1 MHTKES
7 QCVLLP
13 KAPAVLRIL
22 FVVEHFPCLS
32 ETFVL
37 NQITGL
43 LDRGHQVE
51 IYPLGLPS
59 EGPIHSDVERYEL
72 MSHVWQ
78 KPAIPR
84 GRLRRLVTAGGIIA
98 GNLPRGG
105 AKLLRMLN
113 VPRYGRDAANLKL
126 CFGGVS
132 FLKSRSEFDIVHCH
146 FGINGVSALSWREAD
161 LWQGKLTV
169 TFHAHEI
176 AGFTDKAGRRYYRNL
191 FNSDARLLPVSD
203 YWCRKLIAWGADP
216 DRVTVHRM
224 GVDCEAIAFRPRS
237 VPEDGRVEFI
247 SICRLVEQKGLEFAL
262 RAIASLTRAHPGV
275 HFTIVG
281 DGPLRDELAALASEL
296 GVSGA
301 VTFLGAQPQDRVRT
315 LLANSHI
322 FLAPSV
328 TASDGLME
336 GIPVSIMEAMAA
348 GLPVVAT
355 RHSGIPEL
363 IEDGVSGILVDER
376 DVAGLAGGLSRL
388 MSVPSWVKRSQIAAR
403 NVVESRYN
411 IRSLI
416 LELERIFEEELSTTS
431 RPASSLRR

>member
-1 MHTKES
+1 M
-7 QCVLLP
+7 
-13 KAPAVLRIL
+13 RIL

-59 EGPIHSDVERYEL
+59 EGPIHSDVQRYDL
-72 MSHVWQ
+72 MSHVWR

-84 GRLRRLVTAGGIIA
+84 GRLRRVTTAGGIIA
-98 GNLPRGG
+98 GNMPRGG
-105 AKLLRMLN
+105 AKLLRTLN

-126 CFGGVS
+126 CFGGVP

-146 FGINGVSALSWREAD
+146 FGTNGVSALSWREAD
-161 LWQGKLTV
+161 LWRGKLTV
-169 TFHAHEI
+169 AFHAHEI

-203 YWCRKLIAWGADP
+203 FWCRKLIAWGANP

-224 GVDCEAIAFRPRS
+224 GIDCEAIEFQPKSIPQDRS
-237 VPEDGRVEFI
+237 VEII
-247 SICRLVEQKGLEFAL
+247 SVCRLVEQKGLEYAL
-262 RAIASLTRAHPGV
+262 RAIASLSRGRSGV
-275 HFTIVG
+275 HLTIVG
-281 DGPLRDELAALASEL
+281 DGPLRDELVALASEL

-315 LLANSHI
+315 LLATSHV

-328 TASDGLME
+328 TAADGLME

-363 IEDGVSGILVDER
+363 IEDGVSGFLVGER
-376 DVAGLAGGLSRL
+376 DVAGLSEGLSWL
-388 MSVPSWVKRSQIAAR
+388 MSEPSWVKGSQIAAR

-411 IRSLI
+411 IRSLV
-416 LELERIFEEELSTTS
+416 LDLERIFEEELSAAADQ
-431 RPASSLRR
+431 PARSEL